1 MGFSAT
7 GPGRNED
14 SPRQLE
20 LYRAELGDAEAKG
33 IVHVTN
39 WHETYAHLL
48 SSELLAKVTPERR
61 VDMWR
66 PILGQPGENKQYVAE
81 DNPRTQAFYRRNRFE
96 LDGARKVEER
106 RGELLPGVGMVR

>member
-7 GPGRNED
+7 GPGRDED

-20 LYRAELGDAEAKG
+20 LYRIYILASSHGPGAGQALLDATIGEG
-33 IVHVTN
+33 
-39 WHETYAHLL
+39 
-48 SSELLAKVTPERR
+48 R
-61 VDMWR
+61 VFLW
-66 PILGQPGENKQYVAE
+66 VAE
-81 DNPRTQAFYRRNRFE
+81 VNPRAQSFYRRNRFE